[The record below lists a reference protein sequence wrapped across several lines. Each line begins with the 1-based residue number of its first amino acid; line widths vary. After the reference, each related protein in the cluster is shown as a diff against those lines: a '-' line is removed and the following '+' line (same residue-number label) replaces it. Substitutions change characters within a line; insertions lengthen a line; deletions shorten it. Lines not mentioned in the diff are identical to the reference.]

1 MITFKL
7 DSNDCAITLRT
18 SGTEP
23 KIKYY
28 IELSGESKEDAEKE
42 LKVVFDG
49 MISALNVRKYN
60 LLK

>member
-1 MITFKL
+1 MITFRL

-28 IELSGESKEDAEKE
+28 IELSGESKENAEEE
-42 LKVVFDG
+42 LKKVFEG
-49 MISALNVRKYN
+49 MIETLQVHKYN
-60 LLK
+60 L